1 LKDNTHIKK
10 LKLITMKKRMQLK
23 GLTGFGFGFTL
34 LVLLNVT
41 NVLGKEGVLLKTDA
55 AIQKAYD
62 LRMSGKADQAAVALE
77 QLLKSDSTNSMA
89 YFELART
96 RYHLFLGGTQLT
108 SEAWS
113 RVMGSFQQAVK
124 YAPANATYAFYYAY
138 SRFLDAFISMMSQQ
152 PDVTDKINLA
162 CEAFDAVVKVDP
174 KCYQA
179 LLYEMDIYGMLP
191 PEMGGNREKANSL
204 AEDIGKKDKIF
215 GALAN
220 ARLQPENA
228 DLVAFWQGVEQNTP
242 MGVQGIEEMG
252 RAYLLKSDSENG
264 TKYFLE
270 AIKQDPA
277 RRSLYMNLARF
288 HLMSTQQDQA
298 NKETHLQEA
307 EKLVNLFLTSQP
319 ALPAPF
325 VAYGNG
331 FLSLIRMVG
340 GDQAGSD
347 SYKGKAEAIDP
358 FYSRATGMPAEM
370 IYCRPEDV
378 KIQYSSFFMPF

>member
-1 LKDNTHIKK
+1 
-10 LKLITMKKRMQLK
+10 MKKSMQLPA
-23 GLTGFGFGFTL
+23 LVRFGIHFVI
-34 LVLLNVT
+34 LVLMVAP
-41 NVLGKEGVLLKTDA
+41 GVNGAKGVSLMADA
-55 AIQKAYD
+55 AVQKAYD
-62 LRMSGKADQAAVALE
+62 LRMSGKADQAAVVLE
-77 QLLKSDSTNSMA
+77 ELLKSDSTNSLA
-89 YFELART
+89 HFELART

-108 SEAWS
+108 PEAWG
-113 RVMGSFQQAVK
+113 RVVGSFQQAVK
-124 YAPANATYAFYYAY
+124 YAPVNATYAFYYAY
-138 SRFLDAFISMMSQQ
+138 SRFFDAFIGMMSEQ
-152 PDVTDKINLA
+152 PDVADKINAA
-162 CEAFDAVVKVDP
+162 CTAFDAVMKVDP

-179 LLYEMDIYGMLP
+179 RLYEMDIYGMLP

-228 DLVAFWQGVEQNTP
+228 DMVAYWQGVEQNTP

-270 AIKQDPA
+270 AIKQDPS

-319 ALPAPF
+319 ELPAPF

-331 FLSLIRMVG
+331 FLSLIKMVG

-347 SYKGKAEAIDP
+347 SFRAKAEAIDP
-358 FYSRATGMPAEM
+358 FYSRATGLPAEM